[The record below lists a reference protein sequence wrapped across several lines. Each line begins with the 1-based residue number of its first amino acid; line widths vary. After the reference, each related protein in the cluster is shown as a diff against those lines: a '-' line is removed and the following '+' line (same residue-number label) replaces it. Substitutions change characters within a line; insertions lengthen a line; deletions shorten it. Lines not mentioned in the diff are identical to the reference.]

1 MADIYFENNISD
13 EVGLPME
20 VLVQDSN
27 TGPIEVA
34 EHWHTCFELL
44 YFLEGEAIQ
53 LINREQSA
61 ARQGDIVLIRSGDI
75 HALWC
80 PQQIHTRVFVLKFMP
95 SVIDFRYQNF
105 RQPRHLFGFLNQK
118 KRSPVYSPN
127 LDQQQAIR
135 RMLEEIETEYR
146 NRQPGFDLCIRG
158 LILQLVGT
166 LVRRQSIVTI
176 PDLFEP
182 ESFEQM
188 NLVIDYM
195 EQHFNQE
202 LSLRDIAALTNMN
215 YSYMSRLFK
224 KLTGRNFK
232 QYLDYIRVS
241 EVSRLI
247 LETRQSLSQISGA
260 CGFSCPQAMTRT
272 YSRMLGFPPSELRKV
287 KK

>member
-1 MADIYFENNISD
+1 MADIQFESHISD
-13 EVGLPME
+13 EIGFPVE
-20 VLVQDSN
+20 VLIQDSDR
-27 TGPIEVA
+27 GPIEVA

-44 YFLEGEAIQ
+44 YFLEGQALQ
-53 LINREQSA
+53 WINREQST

-75 HALWC
+75 HAIKC
-80 PQQIHTRVFVLKFMP
+80 PEQVHTRIFVLKFMP
-95 SVIDFRYQNF
+95 SVIDLRYQNS

-118 KRSPVYSPN
+118 KSTPVYSPN
-127 LDQQQAIR
+127 PEQQREIQQI
-135 RMLEEIETEYR
+135 LGEIETEYQR
-146 NRQPGFDLCIRG
+146 RQKGFELCIRG
-158 LILQLVGT
+158 LILQLVGL
-166 LVRRQSIVTI
+166 LVRSQILVTI
-176 PDLFEP
+176 PGLFEP

-195 EQHFNQE
+195 EQHFSQE

-241 EVSRLI
+241 EVSRMI
-247 LETRQSLSQISGA
+247 LESRRSLTDISGA

-272 YSRMLGFPPSELRKV
+272 YTRMLGFAPSELRKV